1 MALIFTASTNAV
13 FTSQIQVANG
23 GPHGFLHSFGG
34 PPKHEGAVFHGCD
47 KPLQLLYTFDLSDSR
62 VPVRLPG
69 IRWLPLYYA
78 FIYDAS
84 PIYYR
89 IASDQQVVIVRQ
101 EETQWTDG
109 FPYSDLPDAFPFRWA
124 EVSDLRPLEDV
135 IKAANG
141 EELWK
146 EMLEEDAQAG
156 IENDSNDL
164 IALASGLWQGAPKTE
179 CINPDCEKQT
189 MNVLA
194 VVYHDDVDGVSF
206 WGPSGDEEGIQIVY
220 EICPL
225 CAMLRAT
232 NQCT

>member
-1 MALIFTASTNAV
+1 M
-13 FTSQIQVANG
+13 
-23 GPHGFLHSFGG
+23 
-34 PPKHEGAVFHGCD
+34 
-47 KPLQLLYTFDLSDSR
+47 
-62 VPVRLPG
+62 
-69 IRWLPLYYA
+69 
-78 FIYDAS
+78 
-84 PIYYR
+84 
-89 IASDQQVVIVRQ
+89 VIVRQ

-109 FPYSDLPDAFPFRWA
+109 FPYAAFPAHFPFRWA

-141 EELWK
+141 EALWK

-164 IALASGLWQGAPKTE
+164 IALASGLSQGAPKTE

-194 VVYHDDVDGVSF
+194 VVYHGEVDGVSF
-206 WGPSGDEEGIQIVY
+206 WGPYGDEEGIQIVY
-220 EICPL
+220 EICPR
-225 CAMLRAT
+225 CAMLFAT